1 MHAQSMMSANPIT
14 ALDTETVGVVLD
26 RMCGKGMRLLP
37 VLDAGGKVLG
47 VVTLFSIMTHIVPN
61 YIVTGD
67 LEDVAYAPDI
77 GLLRRHYDEILGQP
91 VTGVLDAEPLLVR
104 PESSL
109 LSVAATLITH
119 GKHESALVVDG
130 EKKLVGII
138 SVGDV
143 LSCLKALPDGAPD
156 A

>member
-1 MHAQSMMSANPIT
+1 MQAQRMMSASPIT
-14 ALDTETVGVVLD
+14 ALDTETVGVVLE
-26 RMCGKGMRLLP
+26 RMCGKGLRLLP
-37 VLDAGGKVLG
+37 VLDDGGTVLG
-47 VVTLFSIMTHIVPN
+47 VVTLFSIMAHIVPN

-67 LEDVAYAPDI
+67 LDDVPYAPDF
-77 GLLRRHYDEILGQP
+77 GLLRRHYDEILNHP
-91 VTGVLDAEPLLVR
+91 VTEVLDAEPLLVR

-119 GKHESALVVDG
+119 GKHDSALVVG
-130 EKKLVGII
+130 EDKKLLGVV

-143 LSCLKALPDGAPD
+143 LAGLKALPDVTPD

>member
-1 MHAQSMMSANPIT
+1 MQAKSMMSANPIT
-14 ALDTETVGVVLD
+14 ARDTETVGAVLD
-26 RMCGKGMRLLP
+26 RMCGKGLRLLP

-47 VVTLFSIMTHIVPN
+47 VATLFSIMTHIVPN

-67 LEDVAYAPDI
+67 LDDVSYAPDI
-77 GLLRRHYDEILGQP
+77 GLLRRHYDEILGRP
-91 VTGVLDAEPLLVR
+91 VTEVLDVEPLLVR

-130 EKKLVGII
+130 DKKLVGII

-143 LSCLKALPDGAPD
+143 LSCLKALPGGAPD